1 MYSILWQ
8 MTRKSFK
15 KICGGNPAAGAKHI
29 RTDKQQSNKSKT
41 VDFEHYASK
50 HGFDFTPE
58 VAAGMEKLRE
68 NQYSR
73 TRREQVEKVYETL
86 RKAGYR
92 G

>member
-1 MYSILWQ
+1 MK
-8 MTRKSFK
+8 RKSFK
-15 KICGGNPAAGAKHI
+15 KICGGNPAAGAEHV
-29 RTDKQQSNKSKT
+29 RADKQQCNNRKT
-41 VDFEHYASK
+41 VAFEHYASK

-58 VAAGMEKLRE
+58 VAAGTEKLRG
-68 NQYSR
+68 NQSSR